1 MVDCKSAIPMLE
13 GEENLIADA
22 QRIVKALETKKNFTD
37 DERKI
42 LADLGTRLSSMTKIS
57 ENKDEMWLSEIEERL
72 NVVQDKIMHWEI
84 DQSLIWDCG
93 SEEAYGYVTA
103 VDETR
108 KLIERL
114 ESLCLSR
121 DSDEN
126 GILRRAHDVLQTAM
140 VRLEEEFRHML
151 VQNRQ
156 PFEPEHVSFRSSEED
171 VVDENSFVSFGDD
184 LVEDV
189 LQRDSISR
197 GSEEF
202 IIDLVHQAVIP
213 DLKCIANLMFDSNYD
228 RECMQAYIS
237 VRKDALDD
245 CLFIL
250 EVEKLSIEDVMKME
264 WGSLN
269 SKIRRWIRAMKIFVR
284 VYLASEKW
292 LCDQIFGDLDS
303 IGSICFAEASRASML
318 QLLNF
323 GEAIAVGP
331 HQPEKLFRVLDMYEV
346 LADLGPDIDALYTN
360 DIGSYVRTECQD
372 VLRRLGDCVKAT
384 FLEFEHA
391 VASNISTNAFAGGG
405 IHHLTKYVL
414 NYMKTLTDY
423 SASLNLLLKDPK
435 IEDTVSFS
443 PDLNPVNEEDNAS
456 GSTSNCVSPM
466 SLHFRSLISILEC
479 NLDDK
484 SKLYKDD
491 SLRHLFLMNNIHYM
505 AQKVKSCE
513 LRNTLGDEWIRKQ
526 NWKFQQ
532 HAMNY
537 ERATWSSILSLLREE
552 GIYNPGSNSIS
563 KTLLKERLQS
573 FYLSFE
579 EVYKSQTGW
588 LIPDGQLRE
597 DLRIST
603 SLKVIQA
610 YRTFV
615 GRYTNYLSDKLIK
628 YNADDL
634 ENYLLDLFEGSPRSL
649 HNFHRNLGTI
659 ASEGSN
665 IPRVHWIR
673 VDRLCQVG
681 NSVQGQISVPSPE
694 AGPTDKDQIRMVVR
708 NLQPKLMQKM
718 IVLPF
723 PTFSDL
729 HEMGVQIEDAMK
741 QGLIDQEKE

>member
-1 MVDCKSAIPMLE
+1 MVLDSGFRVSLVCYLILVVLFVVLRLLYAMVDCKSAIPMLE

-93 SEEAYGYVTA
+93 SEEAYGYVKA

-140 VRLEEEFRHML
+140 VRLDEEFRHML

-184 LVEDV
+184 SVEDV

-303 IGSICFAEASRASML
+303 ISSICFAEASRASML

-360 DIGSYVRTECQD
+360 DIGSSVRTECQD

-405 IHHLTKYVL
+405 IHHLTRYVL

-435 IEDTVSFS
+435 IEDTVSSS
-443 PDLNPVNEEDNAS
+443 PDLNPVNEEDDAS

-552 GIYNPGSNSIS
+552 GIYNSGSNSIS

-573 FYLSFE
+573 FYVSFE

-628 YNADDL
+628 YSADDL
-634 ENYLLDLFEGSPRSL
+634 ENYILDLFEGSPRSL
-649 HNFHRNLGTI
+649 HNFHR
-659 ASEGSN
+659 
-665 IPRVHWIR
+665 
-673 VDRLCQVG
+673 
-681 NSVQGQISVPSPE
+681 
-694 AGPTDKDQIRMVVR
+694 K
-708 NLQPKLMQKM
+708 
-718 IVLPF
+718 
-723 PTFSDL
+723 
-729 HEMGVQIEDAMK
+729 
-741 QGLIDQEKE
+741 

>member
-1 MVDCKSAIPMLE
+1 MLE

-93 SEEAYGYVTA
+93 SEEAYGYVKA

-121 DSDEN
+121 NSDEN

-184 LVEDV
+184 SVEDV

-264 WGSLN
+264 WVS
-269 SKIRRWIRAMKIFVR
+269 
-284 VYLASEKW
+284 
-292 LCDQIFGDLDS
+292 
-303 IGSICFAEASRASML
+303 SICFAEASRASML

-346 LADLGPDIDALYTN
+346 WADLGTDIDALCIN
-360 DIGSYVRTECQD
+360 DIGPSVRTECQD
-372 VLRRLGDCVKAT
+372 VLRRLGDWVKAP
-384 FLEFEHA
+384 FLEFDHA
-391 VASNISTNAFAGGG
+391 VASNISTNAFDGGG
-405 IHHLTKYVL
+405 VDHLTRYVL

-423 SASLNLLLKDPK
+423 SVSLNLLLKDLK
-435 IEDTVSFS
+435 LKTQF
-443 PDLNPVNEEDNAS
+443 
-456 GSTSNCVSPM
+456 
-466 SLHFRSLISILEC
+466 HFTRLE
-479 NLDDK
+479 
-484 SKLYKDD
+484 
-491 SLRHLFLMNNIHYM
+491 
-505 AQKVKSCE
+505 
-513 LRNTLGDEWIRKQ
+513 
-526 NWKFQQ
+526 
-532 HAMNY
+532 
-537 ERATWSSILSLLREE
+537 SS
-552 GIYNPGSNSIS
+552 
-563 KTLLKERLQS
+563 
-573 FYLSFE
+573 
-579 EVYKSQTGW
+579 
-588 LIPDGQLRE
+588 
-597 DLRIST
+597 
-603 SLKVIQA
+603 
-610 YRTFV
+610 
-615 GRYTNYLSDKLIK
+615 
-628 YNADDL
+628 
-634 ENYLLDLFEGSPRSL
+634 
-649 HNFHRNLGTI
+649 
-659 ASEGSN
+659 
-665 IPRVHWIR
+665 
-673 VDRLCQVG
+673 
-681 NSVQGQISVPSPE
+681 
-694 AGPTDKDQIRMVVR
+694 
-708 NLQPKLMQKM
+708 
-718 IVLPF
+718 
-723 PTFSDL
+723 
-729 HEMGVQIEDAMK
+729 
-741 QGLIDQEKE
+741 

>member
-93 SEEAYGYVTA
+93 SEEAYGYVKA

-140 VRLEEEFRHML
+140 VRLDEEFRHML

-184 LVEDV
+184 SVEDV

-264 WGSLN
+264 WGS
-269 SKIRRWIRAMKIFVR
+269 V
-284 VYLASEKW
+284 
-292 LCDQIFGDLDS
+292 
-303 IGSICFAEASRASML
+303 
-318 QLLNF
+318 
-323 GEAIAVGP
+323 
-331 HQPEKLFRVLDMYEV
+331 
-346 LADLGPDIDALYTN
+346 
-360 DIGSYVRTECQD
+360 
-372 VLRRLGDCVKAT
+372 
-384 FLEFEHA
+384 EFQ
-391 VASNISTNAFAGGG
+391 NQ
-405 IHHLTKYVL
+405 K
-414 NYMKTLTDY
+414 M
-423 SASLNLLLKDPK
+423 
-435 IEDTVSFS
+435 DT
-443 PDLNPVNEEDNAS
+443 
-456 GSTSNCVSPM
+456 G
-466 SLHFRSLISILEC
+466 
-479 NLDDK
+479 
-484 SKLYKDD
+484 Y
-491 SLRHLFLMNNIHYM
+491 
-505 AQKVKSCE
+505 
-513 LRNTLGDEWIRKQ
+513 
-526 NWKFQQ
+526 
-532 HAMNY
+532 
-537 ERATWSSILSLLREE
+537 
-552 GIYNPGSNSIS
+552 
-563 KTLLKERLQS
+563 
-573 FYLSFE
+573 
-579 EVYKSQTGW
+579 
-588 LIPDGQLRE
+588 E
-597 DLRIST
+597 DLCAR
-603 SLKVIQA
+603 
-610 YRTFV
+610 
-615 GRYTNYLSDKLIK
+615 LS
-628 YNADDL
+628 
-634 ENYLLDLFEGSPRSL
+634 
-649 HNFHRNLGTI
+649 
-659 ASEGSN
+659 
-665 IPRVHWIR
+665 
-673 VDRLCQVG
+673 C
-681 NSVQGQISVPSPE
+681 
-694 AGPTDKDQIRMVVR
+694 
-708 NLQPKLMQKM
+708 
-718 IVLPF
+718 
-723 PTFSDL
+723 
-729 HEMGVQIEDAMK
+729 
-741 QGLIDQEKE
+741 

>member
-93 SEEAYGYVTA
+93 SEEAYGYVKA

-140 VRLEEEFRHML
+140 VRLDEEFRHML

-184 LVEDV
+184 SVEDV

-303 IGSICFAEASRASML
+303 ISSICFAEASRASML

-360 DIGSYVRTECQD
+360 DIGSSVRTECQD

-405 IHHLTKYVL
+405 IHHLTRYVL

-435 IEDTVSFS
+435 IEDTVSSS
-443 PDLNPVNEEDNAS
+443 PDLNPVNEEDDAS

-552 GIYNPGSNSIS
+552 GIYNSGSNSIS

-573 FYLSFE
+573 FYVSFE

-628 YNADDL
+628 YSADDL
-634 ENYLLDLFEGSPRSL
+634 ENYILDLFEGSPRSL
-649 HNFHRNLGTI
+649 HNFHR
-659 ASEGSN
+659 
-665 IPRVHWIR
+665 
-673 VDRLCQVG
+673 
-681 NSVQGQISVPSPE
+681 
-694 AGPTDKDQIRMVVR
+694 K
-708 NLQPKLMQKM
+708 
-718 IVLPF
+718 
-723 PTFSDL
+723 
-729 HEMGVQIEDAMK
+729 
-741 QGLIDQEKE
+741 

>member
-1 MVDCKSAIPMLE
+1 MPYIAELGNSQCLIDQVLDSGFRVSVVCYLILVVLFVVLRLLYAMVDCKSAIPMLE

-93 SEEAYGYVTA
+93 SEEAYGYVKA

-140 VRLEEEFRHML
+140 VRLDEEFRHML

-184 LVEDV
+184 SVEDV

-303 IGSICFAEASRASML
+303 ISSICFAEASRASML

-360 DIGSYVRTECQD
+360 DIGSSVRTECQD

-405 IHHLTKYVL
+405 IHHLTRYVL

-435 IEDTVSFS
+435 IEDTVSSS
-443 PDLNPVNEEDNAS
+443 PDLNPVNEEDDVS

-552 GIYNPGSNSIS
+552 GIYNSGSNSIS

-573 FYLSFE
+573 FYVSFE

-628 YNADDL
+628 YSADDL
-634 ENYLLDLFEGSPRSL
+634 ENYILDLFEGSPRSL
-649 HNFHRNLGTI
+649 HNFHR
-659 ASEGSN
+659 
-665 IPRVHWIR
+665 
-673 VDRLCQVG
+673 
-681 NSVQGQISVPSPE
+681 
-694 AGPTDKDQIRMVVR
+694 K
-708 NLQPKLMQKM
+708 
-718 IVLPF
+718 
-723 PTFSDL
+723 
-729 HEMGVQIEDAMK
+729 
-741 QGLIDQEKE
+741 

>member
-1 MVDCKSAIPMLE
+1 MLE

-93 SEEAYGYVTA
+93 SEEAYGYVKA

-140 VRLEEEFRHML
+140 VRLDEEFRHML

-184 LVEDV
+184 SVEDV

-303 IGSICFAEASRASML
+303 ISSICFAEASRASML

-360 DIGSYVRTECQD
+360 DIGSSVRTECQD

-405 IHHLTKYVL
+405 IHHLTRYVL

-435 IEDTVSFS
+435 IEDTVSSS
-443 PDLNPVNEEDNAS
+443 PDLNPVNEEDDAS

-552 GIYNPGSNSIS
+552 GIYNSGSNSIS

-573 FYLSFE
+573 FYVSFE

-628 YNADDL
+628 YSADDL
-634 ENYLLDLFEGSPRSL
+634 ENYILDLFEGSPRSL
-649 HNFHRNLGTI
+649 HNFHR
-659 ASEGSN
+659 
-665 IPRVHWIR
+665 
-673 VDRLCQVG
+673 
-681 NSVQGQISVPSPE
+681 
-694 AGPTDKDQIRMVVR
+694 K
-708 NLQPKLMQKM
+708 
-718 IVLPF
+718 
-723 PTFSDL
+723 
-729 HEMGVQIEDAMK
+729 
-741 QGLIDQEKE
+741 